1 MSKKMRKMSKSRS
14 RSASKKSRK
23 SKSPKRKASR
33 SASKKSRK
41 ASKSRSR
48 SGSRTR
54 NFPKFRASVLAKMKA
69 EREKQ
74 DTMWGQTDTP
84 SSGEWYIQP
93 YTPDG
98 TLRK

>member
-1 MSKKMRKMSKSRS
+1 MSACAIKQWGRGTPCVKESNTAAAKEMADK
-14 RSASKKSRK
+14 
-23 SKSPKRKASR
+23 
-33 SASKKSRK
+33 
-41 ASKSRSR
+41 
-48 SGSRTR
+48 
-54 NFPKFRASVLAKMKA
+54 LAQMKA